1 MSVTCS
7 HLPPAPVES
16 ALWAAACH
24 KGVRASTAHP
34 GGQTIGASPPPQKLQ
49 PPGKS
54 TVALIN
60 VGMWF
65 GMKTGIRPSV
75 VTNVKCCG
83 KSRAA
88 YVPSCPLP
96 AFVVFFL
103 VQDPPGV
110 PRRSVSEA
118 QRAGFSYF
126 KKQSQLIDNTL

>member
-1 MSVTCS
+1 MSVTSS

-16 ALWAAACH
+16 ALWAAALCH

-49 PPGKS
+49 PLGKS

-65 GMKTGIRPSV
+65 GMKTGTRPSVV
-75 VTNVKCCG
+75 VTNVKCYCG

-96 AFVVFFL
+96 AFFFFS
-103 VQDPPGV
+103 GS
-110 PRRSVSEA
+110 RSSWSSKKVSL
-118 QRAGFSYF
+118 RSPKGSIFLF
-126 KKQSQLIDNTL
+126 